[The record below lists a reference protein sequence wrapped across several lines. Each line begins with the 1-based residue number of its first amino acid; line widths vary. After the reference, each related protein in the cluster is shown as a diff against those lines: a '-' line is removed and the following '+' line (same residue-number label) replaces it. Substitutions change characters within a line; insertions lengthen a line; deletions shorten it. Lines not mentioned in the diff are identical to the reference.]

1 MAINTAQFNTLVNGL
16 GNLVTALNGQGRG
29 EAKFAKIIDFYGDT
43 QDPIGWLQDFESASQ
58 ANNISAARKRQIVG
72 AYLKGAAGTWLA
84 SKRVTNA
91 NWPTQWDPTD
101 ITQQNDQLASFTYQ
115 FKQKFRTVDKIY
127 EWQQQLNQR
136 KQLPTETVEQYSAA
150 VRELLRR
157 IDPDNAYP
165 EHLKVMMFIEGLRPE
180 IKFFVNPTRPANLD
194 NAIHTAQLYGSSY
207 QQFTGPSVT
216 TATPTATSL
225 LNIPI
230 LQQPVNNDLAQFSQ
244 QLEALTTKL
253 DKLSI
258 SKNQNQSYQ
267 NNRYNNN
274 NNRNYSNNQ
283 RRNNYNNNNQPLTC
297 YNCGKIGHMAAQCF
311 SKRNN
316 NYNNNQRQN
325 NNNNY
330 QNRNLNNN
338 RQNNNNNWNK
348 NNNNNQNN
356 NQQKVFLNTEQD
368 LNS

>member
-1 MAINTAQFNTLVNGL
+1 MALNANQFNNLITGL
-16 GNLVTALNGQGRG
+16 GNLVTSLNNQGCG
-29 EAKFAKIIDFYGDT
+29 EAKFAKITDFYGDT

-58 ANNISAARKRQIVG
+58 ANNISDARKRQIVG

-91 NWPTQWDPTD
+91 NWPTQWDPND
-101 ITQQNDQLASFTYQ
+101 ITQQADQLASFTYQ

-136 KQLPTETVEQYSAA
+136 KQLPTETVEQYSAT
-150 VRELLRR
+150 VRELLHR
-157 IDPDNAYP
+157 IDPDNGYP

-180 IKFFVNPTRPANLD
+180 IKFFVSPARPINLD
-194 NAIHTAQLYGSSY
+194 AAIHTAQLYGSSY

-216 TATPTATSL
+216 TTTPAATSL

-230 LQQPVNNDLAQFSQ
+230 LQQPVNTDLAQFSQ

-253 DKLSI
+253 DKLST
-258 SKNQNQSYQ
+258 SNNQNQNRP

-274 NNRNYSNNQ
+274 NNNRNHSNNQ
-283 RRNNYNNNNQPLTC
+283 RRNNYNNNNNQLPTC
-297 YNCGKIGHMAAQCF
+297 YNCRKIGHMAIQCY

-316 NYNNNQRQN
+316 NYNSNP
-325 NNNNY
+325 
-330 QNRNLNNN
+330 
-338 RQNNNNNWNK
+338 
-348 NNNNNQNN
+348 
-356 NQQKVFLNTEQD
+356 
-368 LNS
+368 